1 VISPVHGLPEE
12 QTPETGLGI
21 ELETLEVVEG
31 AGGAWVDGVLFGSKN
46 WAALWLVLVDVGV
59 VEVDNVVEVVK
70 ANDEVEVASGSENP
84 GVTQMVSVY
93 PTISVSVTQ
102 SVTMAKL
109 VATASRLLCLA
120 ICRCCL
126 CG

>member
-1 VISPVHGLPEE
+1 MGA
-12 QTPETGLGI
+12 TYTGEGV
-21 ELETLEVVEG
+21 ELEILEVVEG
-31 AGGAWVDGVLFGSKN
+31 LGGAWVEEVLAGSKN
-46 WAALWLVLVDVGV
+46 WAALWLVLVNVGV
-59 VEVDNVVEVVK
+59 VEVLEVVV
-70 ANDEVEVASGSENP
+70 ANDEVVEVASGSTNP

-102 SVTMAKL
+102 SVTMARL

-120 ICRCCL
+120 ACRCCL

>member
-1 VISPVHGLPEE
+1 M
-12 QTPETGLGI
+12 
-21 ELETLEVVEG
+21 VVG
-31 AGGAWVDGVLFGSKN
+31 FGGAWVEEVLAGSKN
-46 WAALWLVLVDVGV
+46 WAALWLVLVLMDVGV
-59 VEVDNVVEVVK
+59 VEVVEVLEVVV
-70 ANDEVEVASGSENP
+70 ANDEVIEVASGSTNP

-120 ICRCCL
+120 TCRCCL